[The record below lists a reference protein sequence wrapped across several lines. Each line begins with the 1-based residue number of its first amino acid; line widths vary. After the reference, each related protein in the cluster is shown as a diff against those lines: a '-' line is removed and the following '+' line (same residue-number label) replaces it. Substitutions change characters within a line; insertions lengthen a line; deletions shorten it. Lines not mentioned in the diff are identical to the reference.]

1 MEYRELKR
9 VVQTESAKVID
20 KARKKYKENLEMYN
34 YTSKGKYKMV
44 NELIKEADKE
54 LMKYKQS
61 FVESGYEIATQ
72 KRAQIQGQR
81 AERKN
86 ISDASFIRNAMCVD
100 VKIKTGDFT
109 IQDLQKLAT
118 DINVPVD
125 LFDYA
130 KGKLILATEE
140 ENRANIRAIQQIDE
154 ELESAKN
161 DVNDITW
168 IRSTSDPVLPTEL
181 SGKTLYEL
189 ISGESQSNM
198 FFEKPEPIKE

>member
-72 KRAQIQGQR
+72 RRAQIQGQR

-86 ISDASFIRNAMCVD
+86 ISDSAFLRNAMVVD

-109 IQDLQKLAT
+109 IQDLQKLAM
-118 DINVPVD
+118 DINVPAD
-125 LFDYA
+125 LFDFA
-130 KGKLILATEE
+130 KGKLILATDE
-140 ENRANIRAIQQIDE
+140 ENRVNIRAIQQIDE
-154 ELESAKN
+154 ELEGAKQ

-168 IRSTSDPVLPTEL
+168 IRSTSDPVLPTEM

-189 ISGESQSNM
+189 ISGESMSDIYFQ
-198 FFEKPEPIKE
+198 KVEPIEE